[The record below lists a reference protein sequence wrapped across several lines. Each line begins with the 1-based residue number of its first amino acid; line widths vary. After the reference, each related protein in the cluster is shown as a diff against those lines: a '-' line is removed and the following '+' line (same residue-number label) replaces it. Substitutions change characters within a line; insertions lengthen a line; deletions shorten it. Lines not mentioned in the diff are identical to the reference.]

1 MKATSP
7 FALSH
12 WTVEAGHMG
21 MTSRY
26 PAILSFI
33 DPLGAEVTSVVY
45 DLFNSCVILS
55 PVQDPWSCCV
65 LSALPKS
72 QPYLEERFSRSIT
85 TNNGGPDTLR
95 KVKMMYGP
103 TKLRGSATCCH
114 INHTKKILINHNI
127 SQLIKLS
134 AAGSWVSL
142 TGAKGCRWGVKGSR
156 LRCISH
162 SCKVSGK
169 EPLEQRR
176 NQSAGREWVRN
187 QACSKPGEGEQGP
200 DHKASQ
206 IDLSLHQAFPARLLH
221 YRAPPYPFKMT
232 TLRQPTGLHSLPH
245 LHN

>member
-26 PAILSFI
+26 PDILSFI

-45 DLFNSCVILS
+45 DLFSSCVILS

-72 QPYLEERFSRSIT
+72 QPYLEERFSGSIT

-103 TKLRGSATCCH
+103 TKSVRKGATRTKEESKCEPGVGEKPGLFEAWRGR
-114 INHTKKILINHNI
+114 
-127 SQLIKLS
+127 
-134 AAGSWVSL
+134 AGSRS
-142 TGAKGCRWGVKGSR
+142 
-156 LRCISH
+156 
-162 SCKVSGK
+162 
-169 EPLEQRR
+169 
-176 NQSAGREWVRN
+176 QSQSN
-187 QACSKPGEGEQGP
+187 
-200 DHKASQ
+200 
-206 IDLSLHQAFPARLLH
+206 
-221 YRAPPYPFKMT
+221 
-232 TLRQPTGLHSLPH
+232 
-245 LHN
+245 